1 MAGKGMVAKPAD
13 KLAGHGARKKR
24 ESQMTVLVSDPVAQP
39 PLPDCRPG
47 GEDWPEQTV
56 RWWAMWKDDPLAA
69 EFREVDWAELLD
81 CALIHAEVWS
91 GNVRM
96 ANELRLRTQMFGTT
110 AESRARL
117 RIQFAAADEADDKR
131 ERRRSGQ
138 VGESTKKRY
147 SKLRAVDS

>member
-1 MAGKGMVAKPAD
+1 MAGKGALPKPAE

-24 ESQMTVLVSDPVAQP
+24 NAQMTVLVSDPVPQP

-56 RWWAMWKDDPLAA
+56 KWWEMWRDDPLAA

-81 CALIHAEVWS
+81 CALVHAEVWS
-91 GNVRM
+91 GNVKM

-117 RIQFAAADEADDKR
+117 RVQFAAADEAEDKR
-131 ERRRSGQ
+131 DRRRSASSGASAYK
-138 VGESTKKRY
+138 G
-147 SKLRAVDS
+147 LRVAK